1 MLAKLKVSKS
11 DLQLGKHVGRVLK
24 LLELSKKISILRGK
38 LPLTSFHVSKSKVSL
53 FNLLVQIIEV
63 TLKVLQALLSR
74 SLASVDLIS
83 GSTGI
88 SNLMHDDSLVLLNLG
103 LDLVELL
110 NLLLHLS
117 IGILVLLL
125 QSNNGG
131 FLLDLG
137 LLKIS
142 SELGDLSLSLLVK
155 LNLSSSGSTGFIKS
169 LTKVLKLT
177 GQIRSLSLSLGSSL
191 SLSLKFFLH
200 LLNSCLNLLDCLLD
214 LSNKRLFILHL
225 AHESRSIP
233 LLALDGIL
241 KLLSGSLKLRD
252 SLLHNL
258 ELALNLSSLLLNV
271 GSSTLLLLI

>member
-1 MLAKLKVSKS
+1 MLAKLKVSKG

-53 FNLLVQIIEV
+53 FNLL
-63 TLKVLQALLSR
+63 
-74 SLASVDLIS
+74 
-83 GSTGI
+83 
-88 SNLMHDDSLVLLNLG
+88 
-103 LDLVELL
+103 
-110 NLLLHLS
+110 LHLS

-125 QSNNGG
+125 QSNNGC

-177 GQIRSLSLSLGSSL
+177 GKVRSLSLSLGSSL

-200 LLNSCLNLLDCLLD
+200 LFNSGLDLLDGLLD

-225 AHESRSIP
+225 AHESRGIL